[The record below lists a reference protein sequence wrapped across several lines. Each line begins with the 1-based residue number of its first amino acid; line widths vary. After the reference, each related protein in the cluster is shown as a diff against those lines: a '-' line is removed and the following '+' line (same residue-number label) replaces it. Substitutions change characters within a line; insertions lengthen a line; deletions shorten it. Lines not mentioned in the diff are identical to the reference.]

1 MVRDAK
7 LRLKFDTTLPDGQPI
22 AAEMIVHG
30 RWYSGCMATLE
41 QPAEDPEI
49 DYVRV
54 EAVNFDQHYA
64 EQSERDTND
73 GHRTENFRAGDESD
87 QQHPER

>member
-7 LRLKFDTTLPDGQPI
+7 LRLKFDTTLPNGQPI
-22 AAEMIVHG
+22 AAEMIIHG

-64 EQSERDTND
+64 EQVLNQWQNEHGLVEEQPDWEIDYN
-73 GHRTENFRAGDESD
+73 
-87 QQHPER
+87 